1 MKLALSESQSMLK
14 DTVARLFAD
23 EATPERLRAAEDTGV
38 DQALWDKLVE
48 LGIVGIRAIEPQDGG
63 MTLMDAAI
71 VAEEAGRHVAPVPL
85 IEAIVAI
92 ALLHR
97 LDAPAALLSAV
108 DSGAIAT
115 LALNPVV
122 PGVAQPVLGG
132 SRAHV
137 VLALDGN
144 DLVALTG
151 LNAAKASNIAAAA
164 VANLDLSDGAGERF
178 VLATG
183 DIAVSQFAAAC
194 EEWKVL
200 TAAYLAGLGRRA
212 LELAAAYSVERHAYG
227 SPIGAYQGIAHP
239 MADAATHMDGAKLLA
254 WRAIASIAAGDA
266 KEARA
271 PPWPIGGRPIA

>member
-38 DQALWDKLVE
+38 DQPLWDKLVE

-97 LDAPAALLSAV
+97 TGAPAALLSTV

-151 LNAAKASNIAAAA
+151 LNAAKAPNIAAAA
-164 VANLDLSDGAGERF
+164 VANLDLSCGAGERF

-183 DIAVSQFAAAC
+183 DTAVSQFAAAC

-227 SPIGAYQGIAHP
+227 SPSAPIRASRIRWP
-239 MADAATHMDGAKLLA
+239 MRQRIWTGQNCWHGVPLPRLQRGMP
-254 WRAIASIAAGDA
+254 R
-266 KEARA
+266 EARA
-271 PPWPIGGRPIA
+271 PPWPIGGRRIA